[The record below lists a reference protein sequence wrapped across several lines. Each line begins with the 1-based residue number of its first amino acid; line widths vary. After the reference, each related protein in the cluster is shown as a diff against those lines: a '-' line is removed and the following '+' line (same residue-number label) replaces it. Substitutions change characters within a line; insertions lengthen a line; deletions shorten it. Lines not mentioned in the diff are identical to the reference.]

1 MKREALGAL
10 GESVAAQYLEAKG
23 FLIRECN
30 YRVLEGEIDIIAEEV
45 GTLVFV
51 EVKTR
56 RSNKFG
62 LPEEAITR
70 KKRAR
75 LIKAALNY
83 LEERQ
88 YHDVN
93 WRFDLIAIECHP
105 KGEVSRIEHVEDI
118 IQAESG
124 EFF

>member
-1 MKREALGAL
+1 MKREALGAM
-10 GESVAAQYLEAKG
+10 GERMAAQYLEAKG
-23 FLIRECN
+23 FLIRESN

-56 RSNKFG
+56 RSIKFG

-105 KGEVSRIEHVEDI
+105 NGEVSRIEHVEDI